1 MKERGTSMPFDAE
14 IGFLFR
20 LMKKYGV
27 QALRFPRSAPPQ
39 VDLGLR
45 ENVHLV
51 SLNSQFFM
59 QMKHRTMYAV
69 DDALLCHY
77 NAMLLP
83 DSDEVLLI
91 GPYLTQDVTEQ
102 TLLQLMDKHRLPSG
116 TLPLLDHYYKSLPVI
131 IVNDSMMLGLIN
143 TLAEMLWGDD
153 CEFETEYIENANLS
167 DITRNE
173 DPSFLSKIM
182 DAADLKLM
190 EARYE
195 GENRLMYAV
204 AHGQTHQAQ
213 MMISRA
219 NEHVL
224 EQRTLDNLRNIK
236 NYGVVLNVLL
246 RKAAEEGS
254 VHPLHIDQLSSA
266 MARRLEQLR
275 SPADALKLYSTM
287 VHKYCLLVKN
297 HSMKNYSQLVQHVI
311 LRIDADLTADLSL
324 KAHADFL
331 NVNPSYL
338 STLFKRETGMT
349 LTDYVNRQRVEHG
362 IFLLNATDMQIQ
374 TIAQYCGI
382 PDVNYFTKT
391 FKKFIGKTPK
401 EYRQDI
407 RGR

>member
-1 MKERGTSMPFDAE
+1 MGYQAE
-14 IGFLFR
+14 IDFLC
-20 LMKKYGV
+20 LVMKKYGV
-27 QALRFPRSAPPQ
+27 QTLRFPRANPP
-39 VDLGLR
+39 VIDLGLR
-45 ENVHLV
+45 ENIHLIN
-51 SLNSQFFM
+51 LQNDFFAAM
-59 QMKHRTMYAV
+59 QDRTLYAV

-77 NAMLLP
+77 NTLLLP
-83 DSDEVLLI
+83 EDDEVLLV

-102 TLLQLMDKHRLPSG
+102 TLLALMDKHRLPSNM
-116 TLPLLDHYYKSLPVI
+116 LPVITHYYKALPVI
-131 IVNDSMMLGLIN
+131 IVNDSMMLSLMN
-143 TLAEMLWGDD
+143 ALAERLWGSDQAY
-153 CEFETEYIENANLS
+153 ESRYIENASLT
-167 DITRNE
+167 DIIRNE
-173 DPSFLSKIM
+173 DPAHLSKIM

-195 GENRLMYAV
+195 AENRLMYAV
-204 AHGQTHQAQ
+204 SHGMTHQAQ
-213 MMISRA
+213 LMISHA
-219 NEHVL
+219 NEHVM

-236 NYGVVLNVLL
+236 NYGIVLNTLL
-246 RKAAEEGS
+246 RKAAEDGS

-275 SPADALKLYSTM
+275 SPADALKLFSTM

-324 KAHADFL
+324 KAHAEFL
-331 NVNPSYL
+331 SVNPSYL

-362 IFLLNATDMQIQ
+362 IFLLNATDMQVQ

>member
-1 MKERGTSMPFDAE
+1 MSFDAE
-14 IGFLFR
+14 INFLCQV
-20 LMKKYGV
+20 MKKYGV
-27 QALRFPRSAPPQ
+27 QTLRFPRNAPP
-39 VDLGLR
+39 VIDLGLR
-45 ENVHLV
+45 ENIHLIN
-51 SLNSQFFM
+51 LQNDFFINM
-59 QMKHRTMYAV
+59 QPRTMYAI

-77 NAMLLP
+77 NTLLLP
-83 DSDEVLLI
+83 DSEDVLLI
-91 GPYLTQDVTEQ
+91 GPYLTQEINEQ
-102 TLLQLMDKHRLPSG
+102 TLLSLMDKHHMPSG
-116 TLPLLDHYYKSLPVI
+116 MLPLLTHYYKSLPVI
-131 IVNDSMMLGLIN
+131 IGNDSMMLGLMDA
-143 TLAEMLWGDD
+143 LAETLWGKDTAYQ
-153 CEFETEYIENANLS
+153 TEYIENTSLTN
-167 DITRNE
+167 IMRNE
-173 DPSFLSKIM
+173 EPSYLNKLM

-195 GENRLMYAV
+195 AENRLMYAV
-204 AHGQTHQAQ
+204 SHGQLHQAQ
-213 MMISRA
+213 LMISHA

-224 EQRTLDNLRNIK
+224 EQRTMDNLRNIK

-254 VHPLHIDQLSSA
+254 VHPLHIDQLSST

-275 SPADALKLYSTM
+275 SPAEALKLFGTM

-297 HSMKNYSQLVQHVI
+297 HSMKHYSQLVQHVI

-324 KAHADFL
+324 KSHADFL

-362 IFLLNATDMQIQ
+362 IFLLNATDMQVQ

>member
-1 MKERGTSMPFDAE
+1 MGFDAE
-14 IGFLFR
+14 ISFLCR
-20 LMKKYGV
+20 LMKKYGI
-27 QALRFPRSAPPQ
+27 QTLRFPRANPPV

-45 ENVHLV
+45 ENIHL
-51 SLNSQFFM
+51 LNLKSEFFSSM
-59 QMKHRTMYAV
+59 REHTMYAI

-77 NAMLLP
+77 NTMRLP
-83 DSDEVLLI
+83 ENDEVLLI
-91 GPYLTQDVTEQ
+91 GPYLTQEITEQ
-102 TLLQLMDKHRLPSG
+102 TLLTLMDKHHLPSSM
-116 TLPLLDHYYKSLPVI
+116 LPLLTHYYKALPVI
-131 IVNDSMMLGLIN
+131 IVNDSMMLGLMN
-143 TLAEMLWGDD
+143 TLAETLWGDATSY
-153 CEFETEYIENANLS
+153 ETEYVENTSLS

-173 DPSFLSKIM
+173 EPAHLSKIM

-195 GENRLMYAV
+195 AENRLMYAV
-204 AHGQTHQAQ
+204 SHGMTHQAQ
-213 MMISRA
+213 MMISRTS
-219 NEHVL
+219 EHML

-236 NYGVVLNVLL
+236 NYGIILNVLL

-254 VHPLHIDQLSSA
+254 VHPLHIDQLSSS

-275 SPADALKLYSTM
+275 SPAEALKLFSTM

-324 KAHADFL
+324 KSHAEFL
-331 NVNPSYL
+331 SVNPSYL

-362 IFLLNATDMQIQ
+362 IFLLNATDMQVQ

>member
-1 MKERGTSMPFDAE
+1 MAFDAE
-14 IGFLFR
+14 IGFFCR

-27 QALRFPRSAPPQ
+27 QTLLFPRSSPPKI
-39 VDLGLR
+39 DLEPR
-45 ENVHLV
+45 ENIHL
-51 SLNSQFFM
+51 LDLKNEFFS
-59 QMKHRTMYAV
+59 QMKQRTLYAV
-69 DDALLCHY
+69 DDALLFHY
-77 NAMLLP
+77 DALLLP
-83 DSDEVLLI
+83 DGDEVLLI
-91 GPYLTQDVTEQ
+91 GPYLTQEVNEQ
-102 TLLQLMDKHRLPSG
+102 IILQIMDKHRLPSSA
-116 TLPLLDHYYKSLPVI
+116 LPILTHYYQHLPVI
-131 IVNDSMMLGLIN
+131 IANDTMMLGLLDA
-143 TLAEMLWGDD
+143 LAETFWGSD
-153 CEFETEYIENANLS
+153 CSFETEYIENTSIA
-167 DITRNE
+167 DIVRNE
-173 DPSFLSKIM
+173 DPAYLNKIM

-195 GENRLMYAV
+195 AENRLMYAV
-204 AHGQTHQAQ
+204 SHGQTHQAQ

-219 NEHVL
+219 NEHVM
-224 EQRTLDNLRNIK
+224 EQRTMDSLRNIK
-236 NYGVVLNVLL
+236 NYGVILNVLL

-254 VHPLHIDQLSSA
+254 VHPLHIDQLSST

-275 SPADALKLYSTM
+275 TPADALKLFSTM

-324 KAHADFL
+324 KSHADFL

>member
-1 MKERGTSMPFDAE
+1 MPFEKE
-14 IGFLFR
+14 IDFFFR
-20 LMKKYGV
+20 LMKKCSV
-27 QALRFPRSAPPQ
+27 QALRFPRTNPPQ
-39 VDLGLR
+39 VDLGVR
-45 ENVHLV
+45 ESTHLG
-51 SLNSQFFM
+51 SLKNDYFLGLQ
-59 QMKHRTMYAV
+59 HRTLYVV
-69 DDALLCHY
+69 DDVLLCHY
-77 NAMLLP
+77 TVMLIP
-83 DSDEVLLI
+83 ETDDVLLI
-91 GPYLTQDVTEQ
+91 GPYLADDVAEQ
-102 TLLQLMDKHRLPSG
+102 TILQTMDKLRLPSA
-116 TLPLLDHYYKSLPVI
+116 TLPMLTHYYKSLPVI
-131 IVNDSMMLGLIN
+131 NINDSIILGLIN
-143 TLAEMLWGDD
+143 TLADTFWGENAD
-153 CEFETEYIENANLS
+153 FETKYVEGVGLS
-167 DITRNE
+167 ETIHTE
-173 DPSFLSKIM
+173 DPAYLNKIM

-195 GENRLMYAV
+195 AENRLMYAV
-204 AHGQTHQAQ
+204 SHGQTHQAQ
-213 MMISRA
+213 MMISHA
-219 NEHVL
+219 NEHVM
-224 EQRTLDNLRNIK
+224 EQRTMDNLRNVK
-236 NYGVVLNVLL
+236 NYGIILNVLL

-254 VHPLHIDQLSSA
+254 VHPLHIDQLSST

-275 SPADALKLYSTM
+275 TTADALKLFSTM

-324 KAHADFL
+324 KSHADFL

-362 IFLLNATDMQIQ
+362 IFLLNATDMQVQ

>member
-1 MKERGTSMPFDAE
+1 MPFDAE
-14 IGFLFR
+14 ISFLFK
-20 LMKKYGV
+20 LLKNYGV
-27 QALRFPRSAPPQ
+27 QALRFPRTNPPPI
-39 VDLGLR
+39 DLGLR
-45 ENVHLV
+45 ENIHLV
-51 SLNSQFFM
+51 SLKSQFFANM
-59 QMKHRTMYAV
+59 QHRTMYTV
-69 DDALLCHY
+69 DDALRCRY
-77 NAMLLP
+77 NTLLLP
-83 DSDEVLLI
+83 GSDEVLLI
-91 GPYLTQDVTEQ
+91 GPYLTEDITEPA
-102 TLLQLMDKHRLPSG
+102 LLQLMDRHRLPSG
-116 TLPLLDHYYKSLPVI
+116 MLSPLTHYFKSLPVI
-131 IVNDSMMLGLIN
+131 ISNDSMMLSLLS
-143 TLAEMLWGDD
+143 TLAETLWG
-153 CEFETEYIENANLS
+153 EGGNYEISHVENASLS
-167 DITRNE
+167 DVTRNE
-173 DPSFLSKIM
+173 DPSYLTKIM

-195 GENRLMYAV
+195 AENLLMHAV
-204 AHGQTHQAQ
+204 SHGQTHQAQ
-213 MMISRA
+213 MMISHA
-219 NEHVL
+219 NEHVM
-224 EQRTLDNLRNIK
+224 EQRTMDSLRNVK
-236 NYGVVLNVLL
+236 NYGIILNVLL

-254 VHPLHIDQLSSA
+254 VHPLHIDQLSSS

-275 SPADALKLYSTM
+275 TTADAIKLFSTM

-311 LRIDADLTADLSL
+311 LRIDSDLTADLSL
-324 KAHADFL
+324 KSHAEFL

-362 IFLLNATDMQIQ
+362 IFLLNATDMQVQ

>member
-1 MKERGTSMPFDAE
+1 MAYDAE
-14 IGFLFR
+14 IGFLCR
-20 LMKKYGV
+20 LMDKYGV
-27 QALRFPRSAPPQ
+27 QVLRFPRNAPPQ
-39 VDLGLR
+39 IDLGLR
-45 ENVHLV
+45 ANIHLIN
-51 SLNSQFFM
+51 LNSDFFANM
-59 QMKHRTMYAV
+59 AHRTLYAI

-77 NAMLLP
+77 NTLLLP
-83 DSDEVLLI
+83 DTSEVLLI

-102 TLLQLMDKHRLPSG
+102 TILHLMDKHRLPSG
-116 TLPLLDHYYKSLPVI
+116 ALPILTHYYQQLPVI
-131 IVNDSMMLGLIN
+131 IVNDTMMLGLIN
-143 TLAEMLWGDD
+143 TLAETLWGGD
-153 CEFETEYIENANLS
+153 CAFETEYLENTKLS
-167 DITRNE
+167 EITHSE
-173 DPSFLSKIM
+173 DPAYLSKIM

-195 GENRLMYAV
+195 AENRLMYAV
-204 AHGQTHQAQ
+204 SHGQTHQAQ

-219 NEHVL
+219 SEHVM
-224 EQRTLDNLRNIK
+224 EQRTMDSLRNIK
-236 NYGVVLNVLL
+236 NYGIILNVLL

-254 VHPLHIDQLSSA
+254 VHPLHIDQLSST

-275 SPADALKLYSTM
+275 SPADALKLFSTM

-324 KAHADFL
+324 KSHADFL

>member
-1 MKERGTSMPFDAE
+1 MGHEAE
-14 IGFLFR
+14 LSFFCR
-20 LMKKYGV
+20 LMKHYGV
-27 QALRFPRSAPPQ
+27 QTLRFSPDAPPSI
-39 VDLGLR
+39 DLGLR
-45 ENVHLV
+45 DHMHLV
-51 SLNSQFFM
+51 DLKDVFFTRL
-59 QMKHRTMYAV
+59 QPRTVYAL
-69 DDALLCHY
+69 DDNLCCHY
-77 NAMLLP
+77 NVTLLP
-83 DSDEVLLI
+83 DTDEVLLV
-91 GPYLTQDVTEQ
+91 GPYLTQETTQQ
-102 TLLQLMDKHRLPSG
+102 TVLTLMDRLRLPSSM
-116 TLPLLDHYYKSLPVI
+116 LPVLSHYYQSLPVI
-131 IVNDSMMLGLIN
+131 DVTDSMMLGLL
-143 TLAEMLWGDD
+143 TTVGETLWGEGCIYESMTLDSSRL
-153 CEFETEYIENANLS
+153 EEL
-167 DITRNE
+167 TRQE
-173 DPSFLSKIM
+173 DPAYLTKVI

-195 GENRLMYAV
+195 GEKRLMYAV

-213 MMISRA
+213 MLISRA
-219 NEHVL
+219 SEQVM
-224 EQRTLDNLRNIK
+224 EQRTMDSLRNVK
-236 NYGVVLNVLL
+236 NYGIILNVLL

-254 VHPLHIDQLSSA
+254 VHPLHIDQLSST
-266 MARRLEQLR
+266 MARRLEQLHT
-275 SPADALKLYSTM
+275 PAEALKLFNTM

-297 HSMKNYSQLVQHVI
+297 HSMKSYSLLVQHVI

-324 KAHADFL
+324 KAHAEFL

>member
-1 MKERGTSMPFDAE
+1 MTHHAE
-14 IGFLFR
+14 IGFLCR

-27 QALRFPRSAPPQ
+27 QTLIFPRSNPPQ
-39 VDLGLR
+39 IDLGLR
-45 ENVHLV
+45 ENIHLLKLQNE
-51 SLNSQFFM
+51 SFANM
-59 QMKHRTMYAV
+59 AHRTLYAI

-77 NAMLLP
+77 NALLLP
-83 DSDEVLLI
+83 EGDEVLLI

-102 TLLQLMDKHRLPSG
+102 TLLQLMDKHRLPSNA
-116 TLPLLDHYYKSLPVI
+116 LPILTHYYQQLPVI
-131 IVNDSMMLGLIN
+131 IVNDTMMLGLIN
-143 TLAEMLWGDD
+143 TLAETLWGEN
-153 CEFETEYIENANLS
+153 CAYETEYIENTSITDLS
-167 DITRNE
+167 HSD
-173 DPSFLSKIM
+173 DPTYLNKMM

-195 GENRLMYAV
+195 AENRLMYAV
-204 AHGQTHQAQ
+204 SHGHTHQAQ
-213 MMISRA
+213 MMISHA
-219 NEHVL
+219 NEHVM
-224 EQRTLDNLRNIK
+224 EQRTMDSLRNIK
-236 NYGVVLNVLL
+236 NYGIVLNVLL

-254 VHPLHIDQLSSA
+254 VHPLHIDQLSST

-275 SPADALKLYSTM
+275 SPAEALKLFSTM

-311 LRIDADLTADLSL
+311 LRIDADLTTDLSL
-324 KAHADFL
+324 KSHADFL

>member
-1 MKERGTSMPFDAE
+1 MAYDAE
-14 IGFLFR
+14 IGFLCR

-27 QALRFPRSAPPQ
+27 QTLIFPRSNSPQ
-39 VDLGLR
+39 IDLGLR
-45 ENVHLV
+45 ENVHL
-51 SLNSQFFM
+51 LNLKNDFFARM
-59 QMKHRTMYAV
+59 EHRTLYAI

-77 NAMLLP
+77 NALLLP
-83 DSDEVLLI
+83 DSDQVLLI

-102 TLLQLMDKHRLPSG
+102 TILHLMDKHRLPSSS
-116 TLPLLDHYYKSLPVI
+116 LPILTHYYQQLSVI
-131 IVNDSMMLGLIN
+131 ITNDTMMLGLMN
-143 TLAEMLWGDD
+143 TLAETLWGGE
-153 CEFETEYIENANLS
+153 CSYETEYIENSSLA

-173 DPSFLSKIM
+173 DPAYLTKIM

-195 GENRLMYAV
+195 AENRLMYAV
-204 AHGQTHQAQ
+204 SHGQTHQAQ
-213 MMISRA
+213 MMISHA

-224 EQRTLDNLRNIK
+224 EQRTMDSLRNIK
-236 NYGVVLNVLL
+236 NYGIVLNVLL
-246 RKAAEEGS
+246 RKAAEDGS
-254 VHPLHIDQLSSA
+254 VHPLHIDQLSST

-275 SPADALKLYSTM
+275 SPGEALKLFSTM

-324 KAHADFL
+324 KSHADFL

>member
-1 MKERGTSMPFDAE
+1 MTFDAE
-14 IGFLFR
+14 ISFLCR

-27 QALRFPRSAPPQ
+27 QTLRFSRANPPQ
-39 VDLGLR
+39 IDLGLR
-45 ENVHLV
+45 ENIHLV
-51 SLNSQFFM
+51 NLKSDFFM
-59 QMKHRTMYAV
+59 QMHPRTMYAI

-77 NAMLLP
+77 NTLLLP

-102 TLLQLMDKHRLPSG
+102 TLLTLMDKHRLPSNM
-116 TLPLLDHYYKSLPVI
+116 LPLLTHYYRALPVI
-131 IVNDSMMLGLIN
+131 IVNDSMMLGLVN
-143 TLAEMLWGDD
+143 TLAETLWGDD
-153 CEFETEYIENANLS
+153 CAFEAEYIENHSLT

-173 DPSFLSKIM
+173 DPAHLNKIM

-204 AHGQTHQAQ
+204 SHGQTHQAQ

-236 NYGVVLNVLL
+236 NYGIILNVLL

-254 VHPLHIDQLSSA
+254 VHPLHIDQLSST

-275 SPADALKLYSTM
+275 SPAEALKLFSTM

-324 KAHADFL
+324 KSHAEFL

-362 IFLLNATDMQIQ
+362 IFLLNATDMQVQ

>member
-1 MKERGTSMPFDAE
+1 MNFEAE
-14 IGFLFR
+14 ISFLCR
-20 LMKKYGV
+20 LMKNYGV
-27 QALRFPRSAPPQ
+27 QTLRFPRNNPPQ
-39 VDLGLR
+39 IDLGLR
-45 ENVHLV
+45 ESIHLV
-51 SLNSQFFM
+51 NLKGDFFLQM
-59 QMKHRTMYAV
+59 QPRTMYAA
-69 DDALLCHY
+69 DDALLCRY
-77 NAMLLP
+77 NTLLLP
-83 DSDEVLLI
+83 ETDEVLLI
-91 GPYLTQDVTEQ
+91 GPYLTQDVNEQ
-102 TLLQLMDKHRLPSG
+102 AILQLMDKLHLPSG
-116 TLPLLDHYYKSLPVI
+116 TLPLLTHYYQQLPVI
-131 IVNDSMMLGLIN
+131 TVNDTMMLGVIN
-143 TLAEMLWGDD
+143 TLADTLWGDD
-153 CEFETEYIENANLS
+153 CNFETHYIESNTLS
-167 DITRNE
+167 DVTRSD
-173 DPSFLSKIM
+173 DPAFLKKIM

-195 GENRLMYAV
+195 AENRLMYAV
-204 AHGQTHQAQ
+204 SHGHTHQAQ
-213 MMISRA
+213 MMISHA

-224 EQRTLDNLRNIK
+224 EQRTMDNLRNIK
-236 NYGVVLNVLL
+236 NYGIVLNVLL

-254 VHPLHIDQLSSA
+254 VHPLHIDQLSST

-275 SPADALKLYSTM
+275 SPAEALKLFSTM

-324 KAHADFL
+324 KSHAEFL

>member
-1 MKERGTSMPFDAE
+1 MGYQAE
-14 IGFLFR
+14 LDFLC
-20 LMKKYGV
+20 LVMKKYGV
-27 QALRFPRSAPPQ
+27 QTLRFPRANPP
-39 VDLGLR
+39 VIDLGLR
-45 ENVHLV
+45 ENIHLV
-51 SLNSQFFM
+51 NLNNEFFHSM
-59 QMKHRTMYAV
+59 QERTMYTI

-77 NAMLLP
+77 NALLLP
-83 DSDEVLLI
+83 DCDDTLII
-91 GPYLTQDVTEQ
+91 GPYLTQEVNEQ
-102 TLLQLMDKHRLPSG
+102 TLLALMDKHRLPSSM
-116 TLPLLDHYYKSLPVI
+116 LPLLTHYYKTLPVI
-131 IVNDSMMLGLIN
+131 IANDSMMLGLM
-143 TLAEMLWGDD
+143 TSLSEVLWGGA
-153 CEFETEYIENANLS
+153 ETYESRYIENTSLS
-167 DITRNE
+167 DIVHSE
-173 DPSFLSKIM
+173 EPSHLSKLM

-190 EARYE
+190 ETRYE
-195 GENRLMYAV
+195 AENRLMYAV
-204 AHGQTHQAQ
+204 SHGMTHQAQ
-213 MMISRA
+213 MLISRA

-224 EQRTLDNLRNIK
+224 EQRTLDSLRNIK
-236 NYGVVLNVLL
+236 NYGIVLNTLL

-254 VHPLHIDQLSSA
+254 VHPLHIDQLSSS

-275 SPADALKLYSTM
+275 SPVDALKLFGTM

-324 KAHADFL
+324 KAHAEFL
-331 NVNPSYL
+331 SVNPSYL

-362 IFLLNATDMQIQ
+362 IFLLNATDMQVQ

>member
-1 MKERGTSMPFDAE
+1 MPFDAE

-27 QALRFPRSAPPQ
+27 QALRFSRNAPPQ

-45 ENVHLV
+45 ENIHLV
-51 SLNSQFFM
+51 SLNSEFFTK
-59 QMKHRTMYAV
+59 MKHRTMYAV

-77 NAMLLP
+77 NTLLLP

-91 GPYLTQDVTEQ
+91 GPYLTQEVTEQ
-102 TLLQLMDKHRLPSG
+102 TLLQLMDRQHLPSN
-116 TLPLLDHYYKSLPVI
+116 TLPLLNHYYKSLPVI
-131 IVNDSMMLGLIN
+131 IVNDSMMLGLVN
-143 TLAEMLWGDD
+143 TLAETLWGDE
-153 CEFETEYIENANLS
+153 CEFETEYIESPRLA
-167 DITRNE
+167 DISRNE
-173 DPSFLSKIM
+173 DPTFLNKIM

-219 NEHVL
+219 SEHVL

-236 NYGVVLNVLL
+236 NYGIILNVLL

-254 VHPLHIDQLSSA
+254 VHPLHIDQLSST

-275 SPADALKLYSTM
+275 SPADALKLFSTM

-324 KAHADFL
+324 KAHAEFL

>member
-1 MKERGTSMPFDAE
+1 MRFEAE
-14 IGFLFR
+14 IGFICR

-27 QALRFPRSAPPQ
+27 QTLRFHRDSPPQ
-39 VDLGLR
+39 IDLGLR
-45 ENVHLV
+45 ENIHLV
-51 SLNSQFFM
+51 NLKSEFFTRM
-59 QMKHRTMYAV
+59 RHRTMYAI

-77 NAMLLP
+77 NTLLLP
-83 DSDEVLLI
+83 ESDEVLVI
-91 GPYLTQDVTEQ
+91 GPYLTQDINEQ
-102 TLLQLMDKHRLPSG
+102 TLLQLMDKFHLPSN
-116 TLPLLDHYYKSLPVI
+116 TLPLLTHYYQQLPVI
-131 IVNDSMMLGLIN
+131 IINDSMMLGLIN
-143 TLAEMLWGDD
+143 TLAETLWGEGSD
-153 CEFETEYIENANLS
+153 FETEYVGNPNLS
-167 DITRNE
+167 ELTRSE
-173 DPSFLSKIM
+173 DPAYLNKIM

-195 GENRLMYAV
+195 AENRLMYAV
-204 AHGQTHQAQ
+204 SHGHTHQAQ
-213 MMISRA
+213 MLISHA
-219 NEHVL
+219 SEHVL
-224 EQRTLDNLRNIK
+224 EQRTMDSLRNIK
-236 NYGVVLNVLL
+236 NYGIVLNVLL

-254 VHPLHIDQLSSA
+254 VHPLHIDQLSST

-275 SPADALKLYSTM
+275 TPADALKLFGTM

-297 HSMKNYSQLVQHVI
+297 HSMKHYSQLVQHVI
-311 LRIDADLTADLSL
+311 LRIDTDLTADLSL
-324 KAHADFL
+324 KSHADFL

-362 IFLLNATDMQIQ
+362 IFLLNATDMQVQ

>member
-1 MKERGTSMPFDAE
+1 MPFDAE
-14 IGFLFR
+14 ISFFFR
-20 LMKKYGV
+20 LMKKCGI
-27 QALRFPRSAPPQ
+27 QALRFPRNNPPQ
-39 VDLGLR
+39 IDLGLR
-45 ENVHLV
+45 EYTHLI
-51 SLNSQFFM
+51 SLKNDFFM
-59 QMKHRTMYAV
+59 AMQQRTMYV
-69 DDALLCHY
+69 VNDAYLCHY
-77 NAMLLP
+77 NVLLIP
-83 DSDEVLLI
+83 ETEDVLLI
-91 GPYLTQDVTEQ
+91 GPYLTEDVAEQ
-102 TLLQLMDKHRLPSG
+102 TILQLMDKQRLPSAM
-116 TLPLLDHYYKSLPVI
+116 LPVLTHYYKALPVI
-131 IVNDSMMLGLIN
+131 TTNDSMMLGLIN
-143 TLAEMLWGDD
+143 TLADTLWGEDSD
-153 CEFETEYIENANLS
+153 FETKYVEGPAHSEGA
-167 DITRNE
+167 RAE
-173 DPSFLSKIM
+173 DPVYLNKIM

-195 GENRLMYAV
+195 AENRLMYAV

-213 MMISRA
+213 MMISHA
-219 NEHVL
+219 NEHVM
-224 EQRTLDNLRNIK
+224 EQRTMDNLRNVK
-236 NYGVVLNVLL
+236 NYGIILNVLL
-246 RKAAEEGS
+246 RKAAEQGS
-254 VHPLHIDQLSSA
+254 VHPLHIDQLSSN

-275 SPADALKLYSTM
+275 TTADAIKLFSTM

-324 KAHADFL
+324 KSHADFL

-362 IFLLNATDMQIQ
+362 IFLLNATDMQVQ

>member
-1 MKERGTSMPFDAE
+1 MPFDAE
-14 IGFLFR
+14 ISFLFR

-27 QALRFPRSAPPQ
+27 QTLRFPRSEPPQ
-39 VDLGLR
+39 IDLGLR
-45 ENVHLV
+45 ENIHLID
-51 SLNSQFFM
+51 LKNDFFSQM
-59 QMKHRTMYAV
+59 QHRTVYAI

-77 NAMLLP
+77 NTLLIP
-83 DSDEVLLI
+83 NSDEILLI
-91 GPYLTQDVTEQ
+91 GPYLTQEISDQ
-102 TLLQLMDKHRLPSG
+102 ALLQLMDKHHLPSG
-116 TLPLLDHYYKSLPVI
+116 TLPLLTHYYQSLPVI
-131 IVNDSMMLGLIN
+131 IANDSMMLGLVN
-143 TLAEMLWGDD
+143 TLAETLWGED
-153 CEFETEYIENANLS
+153 CEFETEYIENSSLAEIS
-167 DITRNE
+167 RND
-173 DPSFLSKIM
+173 DPSYLNKIM

-195 GENRLMYAV
+195 AENRLMYAV
-204 AHGQTHQAQ
+204 SHGHTHQAQ

-219 NEHVL
+219 NEHVM
-224 EQRTLDNLRNIK
+224 EQRTLDNLRNVK
-236 NYGVVLNVLL
+236 NYGIILNVLL

-254 VHPLHIDQLSSA
+254 VHPLHIDQLSST

-275 SPADALKLYSTM
+275 SPADALKLFSTM

-362 IFLLNATDMQIQ
+362 IFLLNATDMLVQ

-401 EYRQDI
+401 EYRQNI